1 MDVGMLWF
9 DNDTHTDLP
18 SKIDNAAEYYLNKYG
33 IQPNVCFVHPSMT
46 PEEVKVAIGEN
57 GKKAPKPKIIFTSG
71 NIEVRTSKSMLPNH
85 LWIGINGSKQ

>member
-18 SKIDNAAEYYLNKYG
+18 RKIDNAAEYYLNKYG
-33 IQPNVCFVHPSMT
+33 IQPNVCFIHPCMT
-46 PEEVKVAIGEN
+46 PEDLKAKVHKPGKN
-57 GKKAPKPKIIFTSG
+57 GSKPKIIFTSG
-71 NIEVRTSKSMLPNH
+71 SIEVRTSKSMLPNH